1 MNCCDE
7 YGDCNQGRDCPV
19 RVARVSRRDYDR
31 DPLPPSKTPRHLRAL
46 AKWMLIAIVAS
57 TVATTIL
64 IIV

>member
-1 MNCCDE
+1 
-7 YGDCNQGRDCPV
+7 
-19 RVARVSRRDYDR
+19 VARVSRRDYDR

-46 AKWMLIAIVAS
+46 AKWMLIAIATS